1 MTGLD
6 LVIYILENDLLDKPV
21 YENGS
26 LIGFMTEEEAAS
38 KFNVGTAT
46 IRVWVD
52 KELIDGIEIGGKI
65 YIPANATHPI
75 SATNRIPGGN
85 DV

>member
-6 LVIYILENDLLDKPV
+6 LVIYILENDLLNKHV

-26 LIGFMTEEEAAS
+26 LIGFMTADEAAA
-38 KFNVGTAT
+38 KFNVGSAT

-52 KELIDGIEIGGKI
+52 KGMLDGIEIGDKI

-75 SATNRIPGGN
+75 TGGN
-85 DV
+85 NV